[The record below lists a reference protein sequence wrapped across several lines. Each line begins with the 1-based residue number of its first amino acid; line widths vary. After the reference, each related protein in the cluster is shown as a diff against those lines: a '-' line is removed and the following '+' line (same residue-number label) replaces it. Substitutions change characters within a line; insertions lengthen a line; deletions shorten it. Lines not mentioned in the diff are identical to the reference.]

1 MALYV
6 AVCVSRRSPFG
17 SSEALLVMRRDL
29 SRLSTSLKLFIRHPY
44 SRSSKASNPRLPR
57 WWWDRQRSR
66 QEGGLQ
72 VCSGDVEHAEH
83 DGAFRIDNVLSGVI
97 SVRLRNKGLR
107 KNVQAEKPGTD
118 DVAQMR
124 EFKRAGKRG
133 VPHRPSRRRWP
144 QALPEL
150 TYHPIHNNTFVILDV
165 QTQLG
170 AIKQHLE
177 LPWRL

>member
-1 MALYV
+1 M
-6 AVCVSRRSPFG
+6 
-17 SSEALLVMRRDL
+17 MRRDL

-107 KNVQAEKPGTD
+107 KNAQAGNPARTMLRKCVSSNVQENEAFRIG
-118 DVAQMR
+118 
-124 EFKRAGKRG
+124 
-133 VPHRPSRRRWP
+133 PHGEGGLGL
-144 QALPEL
+144 LPKS
-150 TYHPIHNNTFVILDV
+150 TYHPVHNNTLVISDV

-170 AIKQHLE
+170 AIKRHPE
-177 LPWRL
+177 PPRRL

>member
-1 MALYV
+1 M
-6 AVCVSRRSPFG
+6 
-17 SSEALLVMRRDL
+17 MRRDL

-83 DGAFRIDNVLSGVI
+83 DGAFRIDNLLSGVI

-107 KNVQAEKPGTD
+107 KNVQAENPARTMLRKCVRSNVQENEAFRIGPCSEGGLGLFHSRLTVPSTITHLSYLMFRLSWVPSNGTLS
-118 DVAQMR
+118 
-124 EFKRAGKRG
+124 F
-133 VPHRPSRRRWP
+133 
-144 QALPEL
+144 
-150 TYHPIHNNTFVILDV
+150 
-165 QTQLG
+165 LG
-170 AIKQHLE
+170 ASDSRALG
-177 LPWRL
+177 